1 MALEHLGSAGCWGG
15 PRTDSEVRREEG
27 WEGRHP
33 GAVATGHASGVC
45 VCVRACAHARL
56 CLSGYPSDCP
66 CALFPSVA
74 VSLRGLVV
82 VCACVEAHA
91 YGTEFL

>member
-33 GAVATGHASGVC
+33 GAVATGHASAVC
-45 VCVRACAHARL
+45 VCV
-56 CLSGYPSDCP
+56 
-66 CALFPSVA
+66 
-74 VSLRGLVV
+74 
-82 VCACVEAHA
+82 CVERERE
-91 YGTEFL
+91 GEREIDLRELLTRLWG